1 MWKEWCYGCEEGMIT
16 DMVNND
22 FEFMDENKDGALTK
36 EEIEAAWGCEDC
48 DDYSPD
54 DDDWKPDDDDYYPDD
69 DDKESMNAE
78 DCFNEYDENKNG
90 SLSLEEFT
98 KFFEERGGDDYYP
111 DDDDWKPDDDDYYP
125 DDDDWKPDDDDH
137 YPDDDEKDD

>member
-22 FEFMDENKDGALTK
+22 FEYMDENKDGALTK
-36 EEIEAAWGCEDC
+36 EEIEAAWACEDC

-69 DDKESMNAE
+69 DDYNP
-78 DCFNEYDENKNG
+78 D
-90 SLSLEEFT
+90 
-98 KFFEERGGDDYYP
+98 GDDE
-111 DDDDWKPDDDDYYP
+111 KDDDDYYP
-125 DDDDWKPDDDDH
+125 DDDDWKPDEDDY
-137 YPDDDEKDD
+137 YPDDDEW